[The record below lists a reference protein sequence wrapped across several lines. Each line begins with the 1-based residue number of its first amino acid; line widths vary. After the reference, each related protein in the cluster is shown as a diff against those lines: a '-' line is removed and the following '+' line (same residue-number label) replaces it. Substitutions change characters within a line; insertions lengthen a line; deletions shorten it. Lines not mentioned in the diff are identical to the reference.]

1 MPSWVMD
8 IQRKHTHGCGAA
20 PASQT
25 KLSLIHTR
33 LTARCCHGDPL
44 PVAKG
49 GEAGSLGR
57 GWWNAAQNYRSS
69 IFRCVSG
76 SRRCC
81 YRRTQS
87 PTWERRIVSFIS
99 IAIQSGSLQCK
110 AMPLFCYV
118 LLWEEPRIL
127 HTSKIGLL
135 HCIHALFQFF
145 SPFHASLFHVIHSR
159 KIRWGLLEET
169 ALFNSSFQAVLFF
182 FLIKSL
188 HIPFLAVLFFILTPY
203 SILHP
208 NKALIHYWKMAVRAN
223 FVKAEFLSLR

>member
-1 MPSWVMD
+1 MATPY
-8 IQRKHTHGCGAA
+8 
-20 PASQT
+20 
-25 KLSLIHTR
+25 L
-33 LTARCCHGDPL
+33 L
-44 PVAKG
+44 PKG
-49 GEAGSLGR
+49 GRLGVWGGAGETLLKTI
-57 GWWNAAQNYRSS
+57 AVQF
-69 IFRCVSG
+69 FRCVSG

-81 YRRTQS
+81 CRRTQS

-145 SPFHASLFHVIHSR
+145 SPFHASLFHAIHSR
-159 KIRWGLLEET
+159 KIRWGLLEEI

>member
-1 MPSWVMD
+1 MATPY
-8 IQRKHTHGCGAA
+8 
-20 PASQT
+20 
-25 KLSLIHTR
+25 L
-33 LTARCCHGDPL
+33 L
-44 PVAKG
+44 PKG
-49 GEAGSLGR
+49 GRLGVWGGAGETQLKTI
-57 GWWNAAQNYRSS
+57 AVQF
-69 IFRCVSG
+69 FRCVSG

-159 KIRWGLLEET
+159 KIRWGLLEEI

-182 FLIKSL
+182 F
-188 HIPFLAVLFFILTPY
+188 
-203 SILHP
+203 
-208 NKALIHYWKMAVRAN
+208 
-223 FVKAEFLSLR
+223 